1 MLIFLHMFKKF
12 TFLLFVI
19 VAFLTS
25 IAIKAVEVK
34 DLYQAS
40 IAIDSQ
46 SSKDRAGAL
55 KKALAAVLLKVGGE
69 KNVLDNDVIKNA
81 LGNYNS
87 YLSQYRYQQ
96 KSLQIV
102 DEKGSNKLLF
112 LLVSFNQEKI
122 NTLFQEA
129 NLALW
134 GSLRPKILLW
144 LVDEHGLTRNII
156 SSTSASNLPLVI
168 SEFSSQR
175 GLPIMLPL
183 MDLTDANQIKLSDI
197 WGRFQQPI
205 KDASNR
211 YLPEAIAVVRI
222 SDSSLVALD
231 YDNGTTE
238 SDNCGLLCT
247 ESRTKISNYVLDWS
261 LLDWSLVEGQQKF
274 SQQYQGNDPQA
285 LLQQGLADI
294 TELIYQYYA
303 LSATSDNDYIIDVEN
318 IDSLNTY
325 VEVFHFLD
333 ELSSVKS
340 VILVSAKGSKRR
352 FKLQLLGTQEALLAS
367 LKLNKKLT
375 QVIDPLAQFNEP
387 ADENDEPLAPV
398 FNWDK

>member
-1 MLIFLHMFKKF
+1 MFKKF

-25 IAIKAVEVK
+25 ITIKAVEVK

-40 IAIDSQ
+40 VAIDSQ

-81 LGNYNS
+81 LSNYNS
-87 YLSQYRYQQ
+87 FLSQYRYQQ
-96 KSLQIV
+96 KLLQVV
-102 DEKGSNKLLF
+102 DEKGSNKQLF
-112 LLVSFNQEKI
+112 LLASFNQEKI
-122 NTLFQEA
+122 NALFQEA

-144 LVDEHGLTRNII
+144 VVDEQGLTRNII
-156 SSTSASNLPLVI
+156 SNTSASNLPSVI

-205 KDASNR
+205 KEASSR

-222 SDSSLVALD
+222 SDSSLVTLD
-231 YDNGTTE
+231 YDDGAIE
-238 SDNCGLLCT
+238 SGSCGLLCT
-247 ESRTKISNYVLDWS
+247 ESRAKISNYALDWS

-274 SQQYQGNDPQA
+274 SQQYQGNDPQT
-285 LLQQGLADI
+285 LLKQGLADI

-303 LSATSDNDYIIDVEN
+303 LSATSENDYVIDVEN
-318 IDSLNTY
+318 IDSLKTY
-325 VEVFHFLD
+325 VEVFNFLE

-352 FKLQLLGTQEALLAS
+352 FKLQLLGSQEALLAS

-375 QVIDPLAQFNEP
+375 QVIDPLGQFNEP
-387 ADENDEPLAPV
+387 ANENDEPLAPV
-398 FNWDK
+398 FNWGK

>member
-1 MLIFLHMFKKF
+1 MFKKF

-102 DEKGSNKLLF
+102 DEKGSNKQLF
-112 LLVSFNQEKI
+112 LLASFNQEKI

-247 ESRTKISNYVLDWS
+247 ESRAKISNYVLDWS